1 MLLVSLRLA
10 FLLLLFLQYENP
22 GLIIG
27 LSDVI
32 GEVTFSKTF
41 GFLEAGEDIHG
52 AFTLIDNS
60 LRSAAWVGYVPWVY
74 WANVRFAP
82 IIGNRLGVLGRQNG
96 LLTFAAKAIKERK
109 ERGTDHQDV
118 LDQLFQVQKD
128 KPELDDIC
136 ITSMVASNIFAG
148 SDSTSIS
155 VSAFIYHIIKNPQY
169 KARLVAE
176 IDEAAKANNIK
187 HGEIFPIDVGNNM
200 PYLQACLQEAIRC
213 HPAVGMNLGRV
224 APPQGVEIDGTYIP
238 GGVRPP
244 SII

>member
-1 MLLVSLRLA
+1 
-10 FLLLLFLQYENP
+10 
-22 GLIIG
+22 
-27 LSDVI
+27 
-32 GEVTFSKTF
+32 
-41 GFLEAGEDIHG
+41 
-52 AFTLIDNS
+52 
-60 LRSAAWVGYVPWVY
+60 
-74 WANVRFAP
+74 
-82 IIGNRLGVLGRQNG
+82 
-96 LLTFAAKAIKERK
+96 
-109 ERGTDHQDV
+109 
-118 LDQLFQVQKD
+118 
-128 KPELDDIC
+128 
-136 ITSMVASNIFAG
+136 MVASNIFAG

-238 GGVRPP
+238 GGVRPL
-244 SII
+244 SIICNVF

>member
-1 MLLVSLRLA
+1 
-10 FLLLLFLQYENP
+10 
-22 GLIIG
+22 
-27 LSDVI
+27 
-32 GEVTFSKTF
+32 
-41 GFLEAGEDIHG
+41 
-52 AFTLIDNS
+52 
-60 LRSAAWVGYVPWVY
+60 
-74 WANVRFAP
+74 
-82 IIGNRLGVLGRQNG
+82 

-109 ERGTDHQDV
+109 ERGSDHQDV
-118 LDQLFQVQKD
+118 LDQLFEVQKE

-148 SDSTSIS
+148 SDSTSIT

-200 PYLQACLQEAIRC
+200 QYLQACLQEAIRC

-238 GGVRPP
+238 GGVRPHSTDP
-244 SII
+244 LLLYEGSIPWSLTKSCFSDRRWSECVGGSPAQRDFR